1 MFRFPNTELKITLTQ
16 AVEEARE
23 HGHHRLGTDHVL
35 LAMLTN
41 VRGSTFAV
49 LTEAG
54 LDYATARQRLLAHH
68 EQQPRSEGEQG
79 AGRAANLDAD
89 REALKSIGIDLDAV
103 REAVSERFGTDITD
117 NWGER
122 RRPAGGPRRGRG
134 PGRGG
139 PGHPHEHHG
148 HHEHG
153 HGPGGRPGPHDEYE
167 GPRGPGRGR
176 RGPRGAG
183 RPRFTEPLRAVLDDV
198 REGLREDLHE
208 RRRDDESDPR
218 AAFASLPMVVLA
230 GLLRSEDPALD
241 AVLEGVDRAALL
253 RAVDEACGA
262 TL

>member
-68 EQQPRSEGEQG
+68 EQQPRTEGEQG
-79 AGRAANLDAD
+79 AGRAAANLDAD

-122 RRPAGGPRRGRG
+122 RRPAGG
-134 PGRGG
+134 
-139 PGHPHEHHG
+139 
-148 HHEHG
+148 
-153 HGPGGRPGPHDEYE
+153 RPGPHDEHE

-198 REGLREDLHE
+198 REDLHE
-208 RRRDDESDPR
+208 RRRDDEVDPR
-218 AAFASLPMVVLA
+218 AAFATLPMVVLA
-230 GLLRSEDPALD
+230 GLLRSEDPAVE